1 MSYQET
7 IKVAVAV
14 ICHQAQFLLA
24 RRPSTT
30 HQGGKWEFVGG
41 KIEPNESERSALCR
55 EVYEELGLDIGGAD
69 IAKMGEICHDYG
81 DKSVQLYVYKVNLDE
96 PSYLAFKDKAVG
108 AEGQTLAWYDKASLL
123 TLGDELPKANGEIL
137 AWLRHE

>member
-1 MSYQET
+1 MHNS

-14 ICHQAQFLLA
+14 IHYQGQFLLA
-24 RRPSTT
+24 RRPSTA

-41 KIEPNESERSALCR
+41 KIEAGESELVALCR
-55 EVYEELGLDIGGAD
+55 EVSEELGLDIAEAD

-81 DKSVQLYVYKVNLDE
+81 DKSVQLYIYKVTLDE
-96 PSYLAFKDKAVG
+96 RAYFAFKDKAVG

-123 TLGDELPKANGEIL
+123 QLGDDLPKANGEIL
-137 AWLRHE
+137 LWLGRE